1 MSDSPSRLGDFL
13 TATYEIDGPEPKARA
28 TAERICFDQTVEA
41 EGDLLPHALQAQ
53 IVGQIADLRQTSGGR
68 YHATIQYREE
78 LLSGDCTDLLNVL
91 FGTSSL
97 RGNVRFLSFTMT
109 EGLLSAWRGPRFGI
123 ETIRRMLAVHNRPL
137 LCGVLKPLG
146 RSAQELAELA
156 TQLVD
161 GEVDLIKDD
170 QSLVDQRWCPFEER
184 VSRCAE
190 AISDMSQRRGRPC
203 LYFAHVSG
211 AAETMRKRA
220 ARAKTLGATGLLIA
234 PGLTG
239 LDALRLFSLD
249 EGLHLP
255 IMSHPTFWG
264 ASVGSERGGLAP
276 GVLYGLLPRLAGAD
290 VTIYPAFG
298 SDYSL
303 SQQDCLSVAQRCRES
318 WGSLNPA
325 MPAVGGRIGPEQLL
339 ELRRVLGSDVAFVV
353 GSRIQKDP
361 EGIPAALRAFH
372 RTMRELGPSSV

>member
-1 MSDSPSRLGDFL
+1 
-13 TATYEIDGPEPKARA
+13 
-28 TAERICFDQTVEA
+28 
-41 EGDLLPHALQAQ
+41 
-53 IVGQIADLRQTSGGR
+53 
-68 YHATIQYREE
+68 
-78 LLSGDCTDLLNVL
+78 
-91 FGTSSL
+91 
-97 RGNVRFLSFTMT
+97 MT

-264 ASVGSERGGLAP
+264 ASVGSERGGLP
-276 GVLYGLLPRLAGAD
+276 QVFCTDCCL
-290 VTIYPAFG
+290 G
-298 SDYSL
+298 SRELTSPFI
-303 SQQDCLSVAQRCRES
+303 QRSGRTTLCRDKTVFRS
-318 WGSLNPA
+318 PS
-325 MPAVGGRIGPEQLL
+325 AVGNHGDRSTQQCRLL
-339 ELRRVLGSDVAFVV
+339 AD
-353 GSRIQKDP
+353 
-361 EGIPAALRAFH
+361 ALDQN
-372 RTMRELGPSSV
+372 SC